1 MNLAIQEQEPGSGS
15 GFFADELDLSRLKL
29 QGDTAYFAD
38 DDGQIVASYQQVGGM
53 TEAEA
58 RAWAR
63 GLVQGYDQGFASSQ
77 AIQRI
82 KAAVEHPTNSDSVCV
97 PVSLVKFIGCH
108 THAIFLATCIR
119 KAKDAQAVGCDSF
132 NMTFKDWE
140 RTCQLT
146 REQVDGARSL
156 LEPHGVIKTSIW
168 VNRNDRA
175 TNYKV
180 DFDQLELLL
189 AEHTKTGKPLPR
201 LVSVKEW
208 RNPRG

>member
-1 MNLAIQEQEPGSGS
+1 MNLAMQEPGS
-15 GFFADELDLSRLKL
+15 GFFADVDLSRLKL

-38 DDGQIVASYQQVGGM
+38 DDGQIVASCQQVGGM

-63 GLVQGYDQGFASSQ
+63 GLVQGYDQGFACSQ

-97 PVSLVKFIGCH
+97 PVSLIKFIGCH

-132 NMTFKDWE
+132 NMTAKDWE

-146 REQVDGARSL
+146 RDQVDGARSL
-156 LEPHGVIKTSIW
+156 LEPHGVIKTGLW
-168 VNRNDRA
+168 VNGNDRA

-180 DFDQLELLL
+180 DFDRLELLL
-189 AEHTKTGKPLPR
+189 AEHAKTDKPLPR
-201 LVSVKEW
+201 LISVKEW
-208 RNPRG
+208 YKSRD

>member
-1 MNLAIQEQEPGSGS
+1 MNLAIQEQEPGS

-97 PVSLVKFIGCH
+97 PVSLVKFTGSYSK
-108 THAIFLATCIR
+108 AVFLATCIR
-119 KAKDAQAVGCDSF
+119 KAKDAQLVGCDVFS
-132 NMTFKDWE
+132 MTLKDWE
-140 RTCQLT
+140 RDFQLT
-146 REQVDGARSL
+146 QEQVDVARSL
-156 LEPHGVIKTSIW
+156 LEPHGVIKTFIRCAG
-168 VNRNDRA
+168 NARG

-208 RNPRG
+208 RNPRD